1 MGIGVLTVS
10 ADGTA
15 TTATAATTTVYYY
28 LTFVIRLA
36 TINISVVAELNG
48 RVRSLAKR
56 DGPA

>member
-1 MGIGVLTVS
+1 MGIAGLTVS

-36 TINISVVAELNG
+36 TVNIIIAELNG
-48 RVRSLAKR
+48 GVRSLAKG